1 MNNVHF
7 RAWDLLK
14 ERMIYDSH
22 NGSDQQI
29 KVTPHGI
36 FTKGTATGVWDFQP
50 DNVEIMASTGYVDK
64 HNRPI
69 FEGDMI
75 STRDEKYEV
84 VWEDFKFNLRG
95 FYNGGQ
101 LIPECAFSSFSQHDF
116 EVVGNKYIKV
126 GLPLDI

>member
-7 RAWDLLK
+7 RAWDLRK
-14 ERMIYDSH
+14 ERMVYDSSNH
-22 NGSDQQI
+22 TDRQV
-29 KVTPHGI
+29 KVSPHGI
-36 FTKGTATGVWDFQP
+36 FTKDSLTASWTLQTD
-50 DNVEIMASTGYVDK
+50 DIEIMASTGYVDK

-75 STRDEKYEV
+75 STFNEKYEV

-101 LIPECAFSSFSQHDF
+101 LIPECAFSSFSQNDF

-126 GLPLDI
+126 GLPLDL